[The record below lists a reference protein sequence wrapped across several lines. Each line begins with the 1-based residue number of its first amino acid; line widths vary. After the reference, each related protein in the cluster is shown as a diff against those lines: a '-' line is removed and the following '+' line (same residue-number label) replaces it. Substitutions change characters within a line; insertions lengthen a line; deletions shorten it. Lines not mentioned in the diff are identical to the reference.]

1 MSSKNNFPH
10 NLLLTCRQVSG
21 PRKAFPNSLSK
32 DIKLSKTQLPK
43 ITRSGRFFSRLPGL
57 LLKVVLVLLK
67 NVLHPWAKSVLITFG
82 LAAAAWAAD
91 AKIYKNI
98 LGSGTSRFETTALV
112 ISNGEIQVVVK
123 IVRFLKDSEAL
134 HKGVAKIIEKEIK
147 EQRRGF
153 LSMDFSW
160 IS

>member
-1 MSSKNNFPH
+1 MIP
-10 NLLLTCRQVSG
+10 
-21 PRKAFPNSLSK
+21 
-32 DIKLSKTQLPK
+32 
-43 ITRSGRFFSRLPGL
+43 
-57 LLKVVLVLLK
+57 
-67 NVLHPWAKSVLITFG
+67 FG
-82 LAAAAWAAD
+82 LAAAASAAD

-98 LGSGTSRFETTALV
+98 LGSGTFGFETTALV
-112 ISNGEIQVVVK
+112 ISNGEIQVVIK
-123 IVRFLKDSEAL
+123 IVKFLKDSEVL